1 MLDDRHQALTKFY
14 GHLVELFLAFVNF
27 GLCRIVLYLIF
38 LNDGRAIP
46 TSQMMREE
54 AQEAFRAWEEKEDK
68 VEY

>member
-38 LNDGRAIP
+38 LNDGRAFLVCLVSPFLMLADII
-46 TSQMMREE
+46 
-54 AQEAFRAWEEKEDK
+54 
-68 VEY
+68 YLIG